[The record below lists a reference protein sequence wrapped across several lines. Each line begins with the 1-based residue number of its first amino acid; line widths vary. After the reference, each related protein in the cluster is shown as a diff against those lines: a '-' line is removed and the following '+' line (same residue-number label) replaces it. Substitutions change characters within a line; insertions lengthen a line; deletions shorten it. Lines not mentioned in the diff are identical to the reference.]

1 MIVTLNFAILTQ
13 RVQRSLSIIG
23 KRSTDEN
30 GNLLFKDI
38 TLGSLEEPILI
49 DYFKDALIQLK
60 TATSHFSASTTDTTV
75 TLSFPTNHPE
85 GNDTTIRDA
94 FAAYCVS
101 HALYS
106 WFTVTA
112 PRLATKY
119 QEDAN
124 RNMAS
129 VIALAFTK
137 QPPV

>member
-38 TLGSLEEPILI
+38 TLGSLEESILI

-60 TATSHFSASTTDTTV
+60 TATSHFSASTTDNDI
-75 TLSFPTNHPE
+75 TLSFPDNHPT

-94 FAAYCVS
+94 FAAYCVAY
-101 HALYS
+101 ALYS
-106 WFTVTA
+106 WFTVVA
-112 PRLATKY
+112 PRLAAKY
-119 QEDAN
+119 QEDAD
-124 RNMAS
+124 RHMAA
-129 VIALAFTK
+129 VIALSFSK
-137 QPPV
+137 QPPE